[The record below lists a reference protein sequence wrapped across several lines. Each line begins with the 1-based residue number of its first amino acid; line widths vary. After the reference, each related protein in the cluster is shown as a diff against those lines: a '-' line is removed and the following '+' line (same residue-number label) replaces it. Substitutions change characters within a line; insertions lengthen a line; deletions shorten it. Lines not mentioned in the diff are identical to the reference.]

1 VVPLSLVEAVVAL
14 GLAAAALGGIVF
26 GSLSYVL
33 ALTQSTVFAIELL
46 HSLLAGALLGVLI
59 ESFTKVI
66 PLQVVVFLYSLAAS
80 ALVAELSRR
89 RVPQDVAVPLL
100 SSLSAVLSVAA
111 AWYLAYTTPV
121 GYSRAM
127 AVVWG
132 IALLV
137 RPDDLTYLALVALLT
152 ITLTSVFNLE
162 LKYISFDP
170 DLAYV
175 SGLNTKAYYYLVYA
189 LVALSLSATVKVY
202 GVVVASIL
210 IAVPSIISVYLL
222 RSYSMRTTIASSV
235 VVSLAGYSI
244 SYLTGAQVSL
254 CVGVISLALLAI
266 GALVRWLNGR
276 RPNP

>member
-1 VVPLSLVEAVVAL
+1 MSLADVVIAL
-14 GLAAAALGGIVF
+14 GFAAAALGGLAF

-46 HSLLAGALLGVLI
+46 HSLLAGALLGVLV
-59 ESFTKVI
+59 ESLTKVI
-66 PLQVVVFLYSLAAS
+66 PMQVVVFLYSLAAS
-80 ALVAELSRR
+80 ALIAELSRR
-89 RVPQDVAVPLL
+89 KVPQDVAVPLL
-100 SSLSAVLSVAA
+100 SSLSASLSVAS

-132 IALLV
+132 ITLLV
-137 RPDDLTYLALVALLT
+137 HPDDLIYLALVALLT
-152 ITLTSVFNLE
+152 ATLTSAFNLE

-175 SGLNTKAYYYLVYA
+175 SGLNTRAYYYLVYT

-210 IAVPSIISVYLL
+210 IATPSIVSMYLL
-222 RSYSMRTTIASSV
+222 KSYRMGTTIASSV

-254 CVGVISLALLAI
+254 CVGVISLALLATGTLI
-266 GALVRWLNGR
+266 RWLNGR

>member
-1 VVPLSLVEAVVAL
+1 MPLSSVDVVVAL
-14 GLAAAALGGIVF
+14 GFAAAALGGIAF

-46 HSLLAGALLGVLI
+46 HSLLAGALLGVLV
-59 ESFTKVI
+59 ESLTRVI
-66 PLQVVVFLYSLAAS
+66 PMQVVVFLYSLAAS
-80 ALVAELSRR
+80 ALMAELSRR
-89 RVPQDVAVPLL
+89 KVPQDVTVPLL
-100 SSLSAVLSVAA
+100 FSLSAVLSVAS

-132 IALLV
+132 ITLLV
-137 RPDDLTYLALVALLT
+137 HPSDLIYLALVALLT
-152 ITLTSVFNLE
+152 VTLTSSFNLE
-162 LKYISFDP
+162 LKYVSFDP

-175 SGLNTKAYYYLVYA
+175 SGLNIRAYYYLVYT

-222 RSYSMRTTIASSV
+222 RSYRMGATIASSV
-235 VVSLAGYSI
+235 VVSSAGYSI
-244 SYLTGAQVSL
+244 SYLLGTQVSL
-254 CVGVISLALLAI
+254 CVGVISLAFLATGTLI
-266 GALVRWLNGR
+266 RWLNER
-276 RPNP
+276 RSNP